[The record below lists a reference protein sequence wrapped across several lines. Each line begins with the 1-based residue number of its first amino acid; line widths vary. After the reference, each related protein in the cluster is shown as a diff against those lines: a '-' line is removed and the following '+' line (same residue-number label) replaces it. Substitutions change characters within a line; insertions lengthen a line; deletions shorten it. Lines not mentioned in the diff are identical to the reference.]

1 MVGCFDYKG
10 GTALYVTRNSIESA
24 GTVTLHFNGNY
35 GYDIVTRG
43 KTSFRAGESLE
54 LYLEAGEGILVTLR

>member
-1 MVGCFDYKG
+1 MGCFDYKG
-10 GTALYVTRNSIESA
+10 GTALYVARNSIASA

-43 KTSFRAGESLE
+43 ETSFKAGESVN
-54 LYLEAGEGILVTLR
+54 LYLEAGEGVLITLR